1 MKYTL
6 LLLMCCMIFD
16 ACSGSSAL
24 EQKSTRAL
32 RETLAQQ
39 QTSDG
44 SHTVL
49 VTMQGF
55 GDEQKKEVSL
65 CGVTILVATPSVV
78 TMIGTREELECVA
91 KKPFVKSLELSQ
103 NKKTQ

>member
-1 MKYTL
+1 MKHYVFTFL
-6 LLLMCCMIFD
+6 CCITFMN
-16 ACSGSSAL
+16 CSSSSVL

-39 QTSDG
+39 TAEDV

-65 CGVTILVATPSVV
+65 CGVSIIVATPSVV